1 MLKAFLDLQ
10 TGPNTT
16 VRSISIKLLFDD
28 ASREEI
34 ENGSVRRAL
43 SDLLA
48 CAKVASMEMYLVETL
63 WNFKESGKPKY
74 LIARWDR
81 SDDLDITFLTPAMEI
96 YGMGSEWGHPSDPDP
111 DCYDLSTWFAE
122 NSDSEDGGE
131 DQSDSDT
138 DGDEDDEDEHGGS

>member
-10 TGPNTT
+10 TGLNTT

-43 SDLLA
+43 SDLLD
-48 CAKVASMEMYLVETL
+48 CAKVASIEMHLVEKL
-63 WNFKESGKPKY
+63 WDYKESGKPKL

-81 SDDLDITFLTPAMEI
+81 SDDMSI
-96 YGMGSEWGHPSDPDP
+96 G
-111 DCYDLSTWFAE
+111 
-122 NSDSEDGGE
+122 
-131 DQSDSDT
+131 
-138 DGDEDDEDEHGGS
+138 